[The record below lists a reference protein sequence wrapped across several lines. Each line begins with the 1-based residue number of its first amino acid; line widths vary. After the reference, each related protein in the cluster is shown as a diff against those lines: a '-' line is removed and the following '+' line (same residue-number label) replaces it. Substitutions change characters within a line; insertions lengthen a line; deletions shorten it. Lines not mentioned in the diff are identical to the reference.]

1 MQTPP
6 LNLTT
11 FTRLTYLGGYVI
23 STPVSGNRYRSRKQS
38 GYGGPNAA

>member
-23 STPVSGNRYRSRKQS
+23 STPSGNRYRSRKQS